1 MKTKSLQDSYKET
14 SKIIIYF
21 ILGAILIAALS
32 FIIVTP
38 MWFAALHFKSAF
50 TLSVFIAIIAS
61 LICFFAL
68 SVKKDK
74 KVLKKVAINI
84 LILLLSCGAA
94 ILVFC
99 AVFLALHGFYLQ
111 AAVIGAVL
119 FFTGGIIR
127 FFAARKNDF

>member
-1 MKTKSLQDSYKET
+1 MKTKSLKDSYKET
-14 SKIIIYF
+14 SRIIIYF
-21 ILGAILIAALS
+21 IVGAVLIAALS

-50 TLSVFIAIIAS
+50 TLFVFIAIAVL

-74 KVLKKVAINI
+74 KVLKKTVINISI
-84 LILLLSCGAA
+84 LILLCGAA

-99 AVFLALHGFYLQ
+99 AVFLAIHGFYLQ
-111 AAVIGAVL
+111 AAGICTVL
-119 FFTGGIIR
+119 FLTGGIIR